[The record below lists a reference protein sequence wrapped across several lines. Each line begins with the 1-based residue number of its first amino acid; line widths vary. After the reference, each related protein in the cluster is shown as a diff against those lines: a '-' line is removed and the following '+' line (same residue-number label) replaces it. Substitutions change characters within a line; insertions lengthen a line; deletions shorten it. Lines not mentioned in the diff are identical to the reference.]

1 MQTVELLGSVLGLA
15 FVAGIRLYAT
25 ILAIG
30 LGLHFDLLHLPRQL
44 EGLSILGHPLIIAAA
59 AFAYLAEFFA
69 DKIPWVDT
77 LWDSFHVLI
86 RPIGAALLALAAIGT
101 LDPLAQVLVV
111 LLCGGVALS
120 THATKAGV
128 RFVVN
133 HSPEPF
139 TNAGV
144 SLAEDVFA
152 IPMVWLSLVHPLVS
166 LGIVAVAMTAIGVIL
181 PRLFRLI
188 RVEGLAIVALV
199 RTWFAG
205 AHRLSP
211 AMLRG
216 LVPADVQ
223 QRISTDERSGEPL
236 IVRGVAG
243 QGLGVPR
250 NSVGVLLLAESR
262 LVFVAAGRFR
272 RRQWQL
278 PLDRVRGLSLQR
290 RMLFDRLVIDSDA
303 GSASLHLFKDHE
315 AGGSRLIEAVW
326 SSSKAASVVR

>member
-30 LGLHFDLLHLPRQL
+30 LGLHFELLHLPRQL
-44 EGLSILGHPLIIAAA
+44 EGLSILGHPVIIASA

-69 DKIPWVDT
+69 DKIPWIDT
-77 LWDSFHVLI
+77 LWDSFHLLI
-86 RPIGAALLALAAIGT
+86 RPIGAALLALAAVGT
-101 LDPLAQVLVV
+101 LDPLAQVLIV

-120 THATKAGV
+120 THSTKAGL

-139 TNAGV
+139 TNAGM

-152 IPMVWLSLVHPLVS
+152 LPMVWLSLVHPLAS
-166 LGIVAVAMTAIGVIL
+166 LGIVAVAMAAIGVII
-181 PRLFRLI
+181 PRLLRLI
-188 RVEGLAIVALV
+188 RVEGLAIASLA

-205 AHRLSP
+205 AHRASP
-211 AMLRG
+211 VALRE

-243 QGLGVPR
+243 QGIGVPR
-250 NSVGVLLLAESR
+250 NSVGVLLLADGR

-290 RMLFDRLVIDSDA
+290 RMLFDRLVIDSDR
-303 GSASLHLFKDHE
+303 GSAAVHLFKEHGP
-315 AGGSRLIEAVW
+315 GGDRLIEAVRA
-326 SSSKAASVVR
+326 SSAFVLR